1 MTEGIGHNNGPAMDA
16 GRTFRVHQWRRAKAN
31 MAAARLNPAT
41 VRRHIARAKEL
52 GLSYRDYAAIH
63 ASAGRDVCG
72 FLFSSNAL
80 DLAFGRHRMPE
91 DKAGQVA
98 AIRHAGRIALVHAP
112 LPVETVEQTN
122 PELDTAH
129 RAPHVLSSYPKIR
142 EALTEV
148 QGRLPAS
155 GLVVVGMG
163 LEADWVAAGRLGA
176 FVPAE
181 TYFAR

>member
-31 MAAARLNPAT
+31 MAAARLNPAP
-41 VRRHIARAKEL
+41 VRRHIARAREL

-91 DKAGQVA
+91 DKADRLGAV
-98 AIRHAGRIALVHAP
+98 RHAARVALVHAP
-112 LPVETVEQTN
+112 VSVEAIGQTN
-122 PELDTAH
+122 PELDAAH
-129 RAPHVLSSYPKIR
+129 RAPHVLSSFPKMK
-142 EALTEV
+142 EALSDV

-163 LEADWVAAGRLGA
+163 LEADWVTAGRLGA

-181 TYFAR
+181 AYFAR